1 MENSRVSFMFKAVAV
16 AAIGLTATLV
26 MLVQDPSDTVLG
38 GGYPELW
45 RKAGLAGA
53 PTRATACIFAGVLLL
68 AMGWLYRLLFRSSGA
83 APRCGWGGVHR
94 GGRALSCPGC
104 QRSAAATEDWRITAG
119 FSKRLVPGFR
129 LLTCWREEMWRVWQ
143 CWVSNNRQNV
153 K

>member
-68 AMGWLYRLLFRSSGA
+68 AMGWLYRLLFAPLELLRGADEVGYIAEDGRSRAQA
-83 APRCGWGGVHR
+83 ANEVRRRRKTGELPPVFPNGWYRVLDSHMLER
-94 GGRALSCPGC
+94 G
-104 QRSAAATEDWRITAG
+104 D
-119 FSKRLVPGFR
+119 
-129 LLTCWREEMWRVWQ
+129 
-143 CWVSNNRQNV
+143 V
-153 K
+153 KSVTVLGK